1 MTPYD
6 RFTCYTSKKRGGLL
20 RKTLGLRMGPA
31 KVVIVGERGWGSA
44 SCIMNRGRGNEG
56 DEQRCREE
64 PNIRCQCSLAVYI
77 SWRVS
82 VHGPPSLVISDVC
95 ELKSSLRS

>member
-44 SCIMNRGRGNEG
+44 SCIMNRGRGMKAMSR
-56 DEQRCREE
+56 DAVR
-64 PNIRCQCSLAVYI
+64 SLIFAVSARWRYI
-77 SWRVS
+77 YRGVLVS
-82 VHGPPSLVISDVC
+82 TDRHY
-95 ELKSSLRS
+95 SSYLTCVS